1 MENNENIAL
10 SEETAAPC
18 GADTKR
24 SFGNI
29 VKHYA
34 DRYFIKALGAMAKGL
49 FASLLIGT
57 IIAQFARIPALS
69 GILDPI
75 VKVAQNGFVVGG
87 AIGAAIAVGLGA
99 KALTLCAAVVAG
111 AIGYTS
117 GAGGAGPVGAYIAAV
132 IGIEIG
138 RLVEG
143 KTKVD
148 ILLVPIAVLLTG
160 GVVGVL
166 LGAPLGAFMK
176 WLGYIIGKATYLN
189 PIPMGIIVSVVMGI
203 ILTAPISSAAIASMI
218 FVTANAA
225 PDVKTGLMLAAGAAT
240 IGCCCNMVGFAVASY
255 RENKFGGLVAQ
266 GLGTSML
273 QVPNIMRHPLIW
285 LPVIFSS
292 AILGPVSTI
301 IANMQNNA
309 TGSGM
314 GSAGLV
320 GQITTY
326 QTMIAYDDP
335 KLVIIKIIL
344 LHFVLPAVITLFFSE
359 VFRKAN
365 LIKSGDM
372 ALNL

>member
-218 FVTANAA
+218 FVTANA
-225 PDVKTGLMLAAGAAT
+225 
-240 IGCCCNMVGFAVASY
+240 
-255 RENKFGGLVAQ
+255 
-266 GLGTSML
+266 
-273 QVPNIMRHPLIW
+273 
-285 LPVIFSS
+285 
-292 AILGPVSTI
+292 
-301 IANMQNNA
+301 
-309 TGSGM
+309 
-314 GSAGLV
+314 
-320 GQITTY
+320 
-326 QTMIAYDDP
+326 
-335 KLVIIKIIL
+335 
-344 LHFVLPAVITLFFSE
+344 
-359 VFRKAN
+359 
-365 LIKSGDM
+365 
-372 ALNL
+372 

>member
-1 MENNENIAL
+1 MENNENSAL
-10 SEETAAPC
+10 SKETAAPC

-57 IIAQFARIPALS
+57 IIAQFASIPALS

-117 GAGGAGPVGAYIAAV
+117 GAGGAGPIGAYIAAV

-225 PDVKTGLMLAAGAAT
+225 PDVKPGLCLQRVPQRSAAHARWSVLRFQASAKTAGAALFLRDSAHQCFRRR
-240 IGCCCNMVGFAVASY
+240 IYCVI
-255 RENKFGGLVAQ
+255 
-266 GLGTSML
+266 L
-273 QVPNIMRHPLIW
+273 Q
-285 LPVIFSS
+285 S
-292 AILGPVSTI
+292 
-301 IANMQNNA
+301 
-309 TGSGM
+309 
-314 GSAGLV
+314 
-320 GQITTY
+320 
-326 QTMIAYDDP
+326 
-335 KLVIIKIIL
+335 
-344 LHFVLPAVITLFFSE
+344 LFRRRLQARYSDRSE
-359 VFRKAN
+359 QRCSKC
-365 LIKSGDM
+365 
-372 ALNL
+372 

>member
-1 MENNENIAL
+1 MENNENITL

-117 GAGGAGPVGAYIAAV
+117 GAGGAGPIGAYIAAV

-240 IGCCCNMVGFAVASY
+240 IG
-255 RENKFGGLVAQ
+255 
-266 GLGTSML
+266 
-273 QVPNIMRHPLIW
+273 
-285 LPVIFSS
+285 
-292 AILGPVSTI
+292 
-301 IANMQNNA
+301 
-309 TGSGM
+309 
-314 GSAGLV
+314 
-320 GQITTY
+320 
-326 QTMIAYDDP
+326 
-335 KLVIIKIIL
+335 
-344 LHFVLPAVITLFFSE
+344 
-359 VFRKAN
+359 
-365 LIKSGDM
+365 
-372 ALNL
+372 

>member
-117 GAGGAGPVGAYIAAV
+117 GAGGAGPIGAYIAAV

-301 IANMQNNA
+301 LANMQNNA

>member
-117 GAGGAGPVGAYIAAV
+117 GAGGAGPIGAYIAAV

-240 IGCCCNMVGFAVASY
+240 IGCSCQMVGFAVSSF
-255 RENKFGGLVAQ
+255 RENRWGGIVSQ
-266 GLGTSML
+266 GLGS
-273 QVPNIMRHPLIW
+273 
-285 LPVIFSS
+285 
-292 AILGPVSTI
+292 
-301 IANMQNNA
+301 
-309 TGSGM
+309 
-314 GSAGLV
+314 
-320 GQITTY
+320 
-326 QTMIAYDDP
+326 
-335 KLVIIKIIL
+335 
-344 LHFVLPAVITLFFSE
+344 
-359 VFRKAN
+359 
-365 LIKSGDM
+365 
-372 ALNL
+372 

>member
-87 AIGAAIAVGLGA
+87 CDRRGDCCRKLGA

-143 KTKVD
+143 KKKVD

-160 GVVGVL
+160 GVVGVASR
-166 LGAPLGAFMK
+166 APLGAFMK

-225 PDVKTGLMLAAGAAT
+225 PDVKTGLMLAAVPQRSAAHARWSVLLFQASAKTAGAALFLRDSAHQCFRCR
-240 IGCCCNMVGFAVASY
+240 IYCVI
-255 RENKFGGLVAQ
+255 
-266 GLGTSML
+266 L
-273 QVPNIMRHPLIW
+273 QSLFRRRLQAR
-285 LPVIFSS
+285 SS
-292 AILGPVSTI
+292 
-301 IANMQNNA
+301 
-309 TGSGM
+309 
-314 GSAGLV
+314 
-320 GQITTY
+320 
-326 QTMIAYDDP
+326 DR
-335 KLVIIKIIL
+335 
-344 LHFVLPAVITLFFSE
+344 SE
-359 VFRKAN
+359 QRC
-365 LIKSGDM
+365 SRC
-372 ALNL
+372 

>member
-1 MENNENIAL
+1 MENNANIAL

-218 FVTANAA
+218 F
-225 PDVKTGLMLAAGAAT
+225 AAGAAT
-240 IGCCCNMVGFAVASY
+240 IGCSCQMVGFAVSSF
-255 RENKFGGLVAQ
+255 RENRWGGIVSQ

-273 QVPNIMRHPLIW
+273 QVPNILRHPAILVPPT
-285 LPVIFSS
+285 LAS
-292 AILGPVSTI
+292 AILGPFGTTVFQMLNEGIS
-301 IANMQNNA
+301 
-309 TGSGM
+309 GGM
-314 GSAGLV
+314 GTCGFV
-320 GQITTY
+320 GQIGTFTTML
-326 QTMIAYDDP
+326 QNGSEWWS
-335 KLVIIKIIL
+335 IL
-344 LHFVLPAVITLFFSE
+344 LRVLLLHIAAPAALSLLFSE
-359 VFRKAN
+359 IMRR
-365 LIKSGDM
+365 LGWIKQNDM
-372 ALNL
+372 LLD